1 MSALNRLDLM
11 IGDQKS
17 ELSQFSESLSPSP
30 NNCRKYQKDYN
41 PSKGECNNLAK
52 DIGFLIDRIDVP
64 KQKPKENII
73 KPMKK
78 INYDLL
84 EKLLQTGNTG
94 SARQDT
100 ELRSK
105 SFMESTRRPQ
115 QYSMHQSKREFIE
128 AEKAGRNL
136 NELKEIRNKPTI
148 NKASRDMA
156 SMKNAGIPIYER
168 YEQELQVKENK
179 IQE

>member
-1 MSALNRLDLM
+1 M
-11 IGDQKS
+11 
-17 ELSQFSESLSPSP
+17 
-30 NNCRKYQKDYN
+30 
-41 PSKGECNNLAK
+41 
-52 DIGFLIDRIDVP
+52 
-64 KQKPKENII
+64 
-73 KPMKK
+73 
-78 INYDLL
+78 
-84 EKLLQTGNTG
+84 QTGNTG